1 VGNLLADEYMKVAGY
16 ALAKTVK
23 DGGWFRKDS
32 TSWATM
38 YQSLG
43 EDTERLFTLAFKD
56 MGKTLVG
63 LAESFGTSTR
73 TAMMYVFEGARIDLT
88 GKTGDEIGQAL
99 MEHFSAVGDKAVSA
113 LFGRIVEQY
122 QQVNEGLL
130 ETAVRLVVDMAVV
143 TKTLDMTGQSFS
155 GTKTQVIAL
164 SESLIEL
171 AGGLE
176 ELQDA
181 AATYYDKFY
190 SDEEK
195 TARIFEMLS
204 GHFLD
209 MNKAFPETRAGFRAM
224 LEGIDL
230 TTESGKEQY
239 VLMLKLAGAADEY
252 YDAMGDNLDMQ
263 NDLTESLRDQSKM
276 IQDWISDLSRSSL
289 APVQSMEGWRLEYER
304 QKTMASAP
312 GATTQ
317 DVSGYLNY
325 AKEYLQFM
333 RTFGGD
339 YKAIYGAIVGDV
351 QALGDVKDA
360 QLSAIEAADAA
371 ARANAD
377 RIVAAITTGRD
388 IGGPNPPIRAYAGGG
403 LTSGP
408 SMAGERG
415 QEWIVPTYEPQRSN
429 FLSTVPPQFWE
440 NLRGGGVSQG
450 GGGDITVRVPVYLD
464 GKVVADVVA
473 RQIRINTNLSSEIGK
488 VPRVN

>member
-1 VGNLLADEYMKVAGY
+1 MKVAGY
-16 ALAKTVK
+16 ALVKTVK
-23 DGGWFRKDS
+23 DGGWFRKDK

-263 NDLTESLRDQSKM
+263 NDLTESLRRQSETIAK
-276 IQDWISDLSRSSL
+276 WLADLKGTSL
-289 APVQSMEGWRLEYER
+289 APVMSAAGREAEYLAAREGAY
-304 QKTMASAP
+304 AP
-312 GATTQ
+312 GASTEA
-317 DVSGYLNY
+317 VSSYLNE
-325 AKEYLQFM
+325 AKEYLEFM
-333 RTFGGD
+333 RSYSGD
-339 YKAIYGAIVGDV
+339 YMSIYQQVTGDV
-351 QALGDVKDA
+351 EAL
-360 QLSAIEAADAA
+360 AA
-371 ARANAD
+371 AIA
-377 RIVAAITTGRD
+377 VAMTNLPMHGA
-388 IGGPNPPIRAYAGGG
+388 GG

-408 SMAGERG
+408 TITGEIG
-415 QEWIVPTYEPQRSN
+415 SEWNVPTYEPQRSR
-429 FLSTVPPQFWE
+429 FLENAPPQFWE
-440 NLRGGGVSQG
+440 NLRGAGVVQPG
-450 GGGDITVRVPVYLD
+450 GGGDITFKSVVILD
-464 GKVVADVVA
+464 GKVVGESVAKQIPRNSNLQDEIQRVA
-473 RQIRINTNLSSEIGK
+473 RK
-488 VPRVN
+488 VN